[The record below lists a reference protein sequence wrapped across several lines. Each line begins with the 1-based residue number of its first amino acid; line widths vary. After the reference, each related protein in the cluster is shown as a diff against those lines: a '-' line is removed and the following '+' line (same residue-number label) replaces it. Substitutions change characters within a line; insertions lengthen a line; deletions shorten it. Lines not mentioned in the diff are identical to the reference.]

1 MELKWFLRIGLP
13 LLVFM
18 LPSQSSLDIP
28 AHHNVSNV
36 FAGIL
41 KSVEKHFMNL
51 THIQSVARTDIKEM
65 GSNFSCPP
73 STSPTIPTSVHLL
86 RPGDIKVVA
95 AMGDSLT
102 AAYAAK
108 ATTFQP
114 VYLEY
119 PGVSASIGGDSTL
132 EEVITLPNIF
142 KKYNRDIYGFS
153 TGQARIFTQPSN
165 KKFNVAV
172 TGSFA
177 REVPQQARELIT
189 MLKDDS
195 SVNLKKDW
203 KFITIF
209 IGTNDLC
216 RGCTLPYENSAE
228 KYVQDVESVIQMFHD
243 EVPRVFLNVLSVPL
257 VSKTSELRGPYTC
270 DVMTGFYC
278 GCNFDRP
285 SAEKLVY
292 HKTKRFQKLLRTTI
306 QSGKYDDKDDF
317 TAVYQPFF
325 ENSTPPLLPDGRV
338 DRSYFAPDC
347 FHFSQKG
354 QSAQA
359 TANWNSLFQPVGSKS
374 RTYYPAEA
382 LECPS
387 TDFPYLY
394 TNLNSRPGFLQQLFN
409 HSSSSRKWES
419 N

>member
-1 MELKWFLRIGLP
+1 MPPTNTLCRT
-13 LLVFM
+13 
-18 LPSQSSLDIP
+18 
-28 AHHNVSNV
+28 HHNVSDV

-51 THIQSVARTDIKEM
+51 THVQSVARTDIKEM
-65 GSNFSCPP
+65 GFNFSCPP

-270 DVMTGFYC
+270 DVMTG
-278 GCNFDRP
+278 
-285 SAEKLVY
+285 
-292 HKTKRFQKLLRTTI
+292 
-306 QSGKYDDKDDF
+306 
-317 TAVYQPFF
+317 
-325 ENSTPPLLPDGRV
+325 
-338 DRSYFAPDC
+338 
-347 FHFSQKG
+347 QKG

-359 TANWNSLFQPVGSKS
+359 TANWNSLPVGSKS

-394 TNLNSRPGFLQQLFN
+394 TNLNSRSGFLQQLFN
-409 HSSSSRKWES
+409 RSSSSRKWES

>member
-1 MELKWFLRIGLP
+1 MELKWFLRIVLP
-13 LLVFM
+13 LLVFVP
-18 LPSQSSLDIP
+18 PSQSSLDIP
-28 AHHNVSNV
+28 AQQNVSDV
-36 FAGIL
+36 FIGIL
-41 KSVEKHFMNL
+41 KSVEKNFMNL
-51 THIQSVARTDIKEM
+51 THVQSVARTDVKEM

-114 VYLEY
+114 IYPEY

-142 KKYNRDIYGFS
+142 KKYNSDIYGFS

-172 TGSFA
+172 TGAFA

-195 SVNLKKDW
+195 SVNFEKDW
-203 KFITIF
+203 KFISIF

-216 RGCTLPYENSAE
+216 LGCSLPYDNSAE

-270 DVMTGFYC
+270 DVTT

-285 SAEKLVY
+285 LAEKLLY

-306 QSGKYDDKDDF
+306 QSGKYDDKEDF

-325 ENSTPPLLPDGRV
+325 ENSTPPLLPDGSV
-338 DRSYFAPDC
+338 DRSYFALDC

-354 QSAQA
+354 HSAQA

-374 RTYYPAEA
+374 RAYNPPEG

-394 TNLNSRPGFLQQLFN
+394 TNLNSRRGFLQQSFN
-409 HSSSSRKWES
+409 RSSPSRKWES